1 MTPTQSLVLGK
12 RGFTLIELLV
22 VIAIIAVLIGLL
34 LPAVQKVRE
43 AANRI
48 KCSNNLKQ
56 LGLAFHMYADTSNG
70 IFPPPGLPSDV
81 ALNTDPNW
89 PRAAHAWGTRLLPYI
104 EQENL
109 YRQYDFTQFFSAPV
123 NTRVIST
130 HLKIMQ
136 CPSTP
141 SPDRLYTATSAPLNL
156 TWTASASDYCATS
169 GIGIDIW
176 NNVLFP
182 RGYGGAP
189 AAEARDGLLR
199 TTNTGQ
205 PTYLSS
211 ITDGTS
217 NTILIGELAGRPDL
231 WRVGQLVPGAVVTF
245 TSGRTLVGRI
255 SNVGAGWGDPFN
267 GHNVID
273 GTPYDGGPFPFS
285 PLIKFGP
292 CVMNC
297 LNHNGMGGLSGNHPG
312 HGGLYSFHP
321 GGAQVVFGDGSVHFL
336 SATMRTEIFVFLV
349 TRRGG
354 EVFSASDY

>member
-1 MTPTQSLVLGK
+1 MTRTRFLIPGQR

-43 AANRI
+43 AANRT

-56 LGLAFHMYADTSNG
+56 LGLAFHMYVDTSGG

-89 PRAAHAWGTRLLPYI
+89 PKMAHAWGTRLLPYL
-104 EQENL
+104 EQNNL
-109 YRQYDFTQFFSAPV
+109 YQQYDFTQAFSAPV
-123 NTRVIST
+123 NAPVIST

-141 SPDRLYTATSAPLNL
+141 TPDRLYTATSEPLRL
-156 TWTASASDYCATS
+156 TWTASASDYAATS

-189 AAEARDGLLR
+189 AATARDGLLR
-199 TTNTGQ
+199 TTNTGL
-205 PTYLSS
+205 PTNLASV
-211 ITDGTS
+211 TDGTA
-217 NTILIGELAGRPDL
+217 NTILIGELAGRPDI
-231 WRVGQLVPGAVVTF
+231 WRAGVLTPGVVMF
-245 TSGRTLVGRI
+245 TSGRTLVGKI
-255 SNVGAGWGDPFN
+255 TNVGAGWGDPFN

-273 GTPYDGGPFPFS
+273 GAPYDGGPFPFS

-292 CVMNC
+292 CVINC
-297 LNHNGMGGLSGNHPG
+297 LNHNGMGGLSGDHPG

-321 GGAQVVFGDGSVHFL
+321 GGAQVVFADGSVHFL
-336 SATMRTEIFVFLV
+336 PASMKTEIFVFLV

-354 EVFSASDY
+354 EVVSASDY